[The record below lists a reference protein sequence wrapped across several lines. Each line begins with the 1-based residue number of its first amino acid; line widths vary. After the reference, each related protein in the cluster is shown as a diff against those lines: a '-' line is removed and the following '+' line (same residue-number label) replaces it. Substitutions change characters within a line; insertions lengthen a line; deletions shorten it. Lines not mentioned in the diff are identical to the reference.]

1 MAIGTNSAVEY
12 FGTTDTVTSSSSALV
27 DGGFSSSA
35 DVITWVN
42 DDDAPIAAFLF
53 EAAFAVAPSAN
64 SFVNLYARP
73 MNVSGVNDSD
83 VPDGNF
89 NHVYLGAFP
98 INNVTTRQYVS
109 IDARL
114 SNLKSSQEY
123 EFYIENNA
131 GQTLSAAWV
140 LKVTPKTIGPH
151 A

>member
-1 MAIGTNSAVEY
+1 MAIGANSAVEF
-12 FGTTDTVTSSSSALV
+12 FGTTDTVTSSSSSLV
-27 DGGFSSSA
+27 DGGFSASS
-35 DVITWVN
+35 DIVLWTN
-42 DDDAPIAAFLF
+42 DDDAPIAAFLL
-53 EAAFAVAPSAN
+53 EATFSVAPSAN

-73 MNVSGVNDSD
+73 MNVSGVNDGD

-98 INNVTTRQYVS
+98 LNNVTTRQYVA

-114 SNLKSSQEY
+114 SNVKSSQEY
-123 EFYIENNA
+123 EFFIQNNA
-131 GQTLSAAWV
+131 GQTISAGWD